1 MNVQEDIEEEKLCEK
16 EKYASIQ
23 TLNQGGRIMIN
34 ALTMNIWGKE
44 FRLDVEFENEEGEEL
59 LLNQIRAFRKF
70 SELKDL
76 PECLE
81 DVKQYCLRKSFRYIK
96 GKEIDDIFTLVYPLK
111 LYIVRSET
119 RREVILLCQY
129 RYDMENGVAIDFVDE
144 ELFKIGNRH
153 MIA

>member
-1 MNVQEDIEEEKLCEK
+1 
-16 EKYASIQ
+16 
-23 TLNQGGRIMIN
+23 MIN

-44 FRLDVEFENEEGEEL
+44 FRLDVEFEQLFPGTKVV
-59 LLNQIRAFRKF
+59 KF

-129 RYDMENGVAIDFVDE
+129 RYDMENGIAIDFVDE

>member
-1 MNVQEDIEEEKLCEK
+1 
-16 EKYASIQ
+16 
-23 TLNQGGRIMIN
+23 MIN

-44 FRLDVEFENEEGEEL
+44 FRLEVNFEAEDGEEI

-76 PECLE
+76 PDCLDE
-81 DVKQYCLRKSFRYIK
+81 LKKYCLRKSFRFIK
-96 GKEIDDIFTLVYPLK
+96 GKEIEDILALVYPLK

-129 RYDMENGVAIDFVDE
+129 RYDMENGIAIDFVDE

-153 MIA
+153 MIG